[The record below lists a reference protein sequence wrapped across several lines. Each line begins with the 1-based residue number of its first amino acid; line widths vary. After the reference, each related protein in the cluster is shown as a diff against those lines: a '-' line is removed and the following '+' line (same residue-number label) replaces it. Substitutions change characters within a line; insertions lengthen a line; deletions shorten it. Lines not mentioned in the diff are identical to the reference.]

1 MGLAG
6 YATTVNQTTEVV
18 CAYASSP
25 YQPTPVATNA
35 PWVVIGSFTVP
46 LAIEANLNVAG
57 LNTGPAVLS
66 VAVYGPELVDN
77 STVVLANAQEANVL
91 SSPMQLVPGIT
102 YQIAVQYEGAS
113 GFGVIRTVSLGSP

>member
-1 MGLAG
+1 MSLKG
-6 YATTVNQTTEVV
+6 YATAVNQTNEVV

-25 YQPTPVATNA
+25 YQPVPVATNA

-66 VAVYGPELVDN
+66 VAVYGPELVEN

-91 SSPMQLVPGIT
+91 SSPMQLAPGIT

-113 GFGVIRTVSLGSP
+113 GSGVIRTVSLGSP

>member
-1 MGLAG
+1 
-6 YATTVNQTTEVV
+6 
-18 CAYASSP
+18 
-25 YQPTPVATNA
+25 VATNA

-66 VAVYGPELVDN
+66 VAVYGPELVEN

-91 SSPMQLVPGIT
+91 SSPMQLAPGIT

-113 GFGVIRTVSLGSP
+113 GSGVIRTVSLGSP